1 MNITAA
7 MVKELRETSGA
18 GMMDCKTAL
27 NECSGNM
34 DEAMEYLRM
43 KGQAKAEKRA
53 GRIAAEGL
61 SLVALKSDTCAAVVE
76 VNSETDFVAKNDDFR
91 NFVADVAKRA
101 ADTQAADVEAFLAD
115 TWTAGE
121 TATIKDVLVE
131 KIATIGENINIRRF
145 EKIEAKAGI
154 VAAYVHG
161 GGKIGVVL
169 EAECDTANAAF
180 KEALNNIA
188 MQIAAMRP
196 LHVSTDEI
204 SEAYK
209 AAESKI
215 LLAQAMEENAALP
228 EGKQKKPEIIEKMLV
243 GRLNKQLKE
252 ICLLEQVYVKAEDGK
267 QTVGQYIA
275 AVEKE
280 NGAKLSIVRFVRY
293 ETGEGLEKKSEDFAA
308 EVAKQIG

>member
-7 MVKELRETSGA
+7 MVKDLRELSGA

-27 NECSGNM
+27 NECDGNM

-61 SLVALKSDTCAAVVE
+61 TLVAQSSDTCAAVVE

-101 ADTQAADVEAFLAD
+101 AATQATDVEAFLAD

-121 TATIKDVLVE
+121 TATVKDVLVE

-145 EKIEAKAGI
+145 EKIEAKAGV

-161 GGKIGVVL
+161 GGKIGVIL
-169 EAECDTANAAF
+169 EAGCDTASAPIR
-180 KEALNNIA
+180 EALNNIA

-204 SEAYK
+204 SEEYK
-209 AAESKI
+209 ATESKI

-228 EGKQKKPEIIEKMLV
+228 EEKQKKPEIIEKMLI

-267 QTVGQYIA
+267 QSVGQYVA

-280 NGAKLSIVRFVRY
+280 TGIRLSIVRFVRY